1 RDRRAVDR
9 RHLAFRKV
17 RVSCVM
23 RHPDVLRA
31 VVTVHRRA
39 SDRLDRRDAGQD
51 SSVDFRDIRSSLPS
65 ATQASMRSNSFL
77 PLLLCA
83 APAAQDVLYYKFEEN
98 GGTNVVNFAS
108 ASGIAPIEGTLIGGL
123 QQRFAPGRFGIAAL
137 SGGINTSAANTTLVD
152 TGWIPSWSN
161 ASLSFAFFMKERAV
175 PTSTSYFFY
184 HGPSGF
190 RLFTGGVATRGLL
203 LRNSPEDTPLTTD
216 VQTLAA
222 TNWLHVGLVI
232 DAAAL
237 TATWYLDGV
246 PQPPIPISGGSN
258 VAANT

>member
-1 RDRRAVDR
+1 
-9 RHLAFRKV
+9 
-17 RVSCVM
+17 
-23 RHPDVLRA
+23 
-31 VVTVHRRA
+31 
-39 SDRLDRRDAGQD
+39 
-51 SSVDFRDIRSSLPS
+51 
-65 ATQASMRSNSFL
+65 MRSNSFL

-190 RLFTGGVATRGLL
+190 RLFTGGVANRGLL
-203 LRNSPEDTPLTTD
+203 LRNSPEDIPLTTD

-258 VAANT
+258 VAANTTTFRACGFSTNGGVYDIDEFRFALRAVSPTEMQSWFL